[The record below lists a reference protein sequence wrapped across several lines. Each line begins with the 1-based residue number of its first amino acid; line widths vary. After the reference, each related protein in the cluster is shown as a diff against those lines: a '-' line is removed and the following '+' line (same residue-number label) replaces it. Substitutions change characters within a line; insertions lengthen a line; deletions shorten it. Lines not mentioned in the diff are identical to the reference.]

1 MDGLSLIFGIGGA
14 IICGFAGGHIMKS
27 KGRSAGAGAA
37 LGVLL
42 GVIGLL
48 ITLAISPKDE
58 GAARKAGPSNARP
71 IYAHR
76 DAPGQSYI
84 DWR

>member
-1 MDGLSLIFGIGGA
+1 MDGLTLFIGVVVA
-14 IICGFAGGHIMKS
+14 IVCGFAGSHIMKS
-27 KGRSAGAGAA
+27 KGRSAGAGAV

-48 ITLAISPKDE
+48 ITLAISPSESHLK
-58 GAARKAGPSNARP
+58 GKNRP
-71 IYAHR
+71 VYEPAKL
-76 DAPGQSYI
+76 PGHISG

>member
-1 MDGLSLIFGIGGA
+1 MDGLTLIIGVVVA
-14 IICGFAGGHIMKS
+14 IVCGVAGSNIMKS
-27 KGRSAGAGAA
+27 KGRSAGAGAV

-48 ITLAISPKDE
+48 ITLAISPNE
-58 GAARKAGPSNARP
+58 NRVGRRNRP
-71 IYAHR
+71 VYEPANL
-76 DAPGQSYI
+76 PGHIGS